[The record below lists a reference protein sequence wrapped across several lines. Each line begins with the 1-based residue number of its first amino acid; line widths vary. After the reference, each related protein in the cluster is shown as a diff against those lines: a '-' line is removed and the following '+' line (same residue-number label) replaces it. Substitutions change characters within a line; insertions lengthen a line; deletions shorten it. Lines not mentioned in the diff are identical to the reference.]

1 MEPSLLNHAKTLV
14 EFLSQVLGPDYEIA
28 LHDLRKD
35 PSTVLVV
42 TNGHVTDRK
51 EGDLMSDLVLDIIE
65 SGEWETQDY
74 LYNHKGISNDNKN
87 LVSSTFFFKNK
98 QNQLIGMLCINYD
111 VSRYVELS
119 QQVLALGNLIPTT
132 SETAEADIESLLLTD
147 NTDSAAESLQSLI
160 KAVANDVL
168 GSDSI
173 PLDRLTQGEKLVIIE
188 RLYQKGI
195 FSLKGSVT
203 HVASALFS
211 SEASIYRYLGKINKS
226 PVA

>member
-1 MEPSLLNHAKTLV
+1 MLNHAKTLV